1 MNGELKHPRVAEFF
15 AGIGLVR
22 TALEQESCQ
31 IVFAN
36 DFSERKRK
44 LYGVNHDES
53 EFICADIRDL
63 GSDQIPDIDLATASF
78 PCTDLSRGEQE
89 RDQWNTIRCNL
100 GISESIEGDGRANT
114 IARLA
119 QVISERSVQ
128 EGLRRTL
135 VTRAKRLEHLT
146 MQRLDEISAS
156 DA

>member
-1 MNGELKHPRVAEFF
+1 MNGEIKHPRVAEFF

-78 PCTDLSRGEQE
+78 PCTDLSLVGNRKGINGTRSGAIWEFLRVLKEMGE
-89 RDQWNTIRCNL
+89 RIRSL
-100 GISESIEGDGRANT
+100 G
-114 IARLA
+114 L
-119 QVISERSVQ
+119 
-128 EGLRRTL
+128 LR
-135 VTRAKRLEHLT
+135 
-146 MQRLDEISAS
+146 
-156 DA
+156 